1 MCGISMFSISSFVV
15 IFFFFFKQKTAYE
28 MRISDWSSDVC
39 SSDLGFQIKVY
50 QGSTDVSALASYGTV
65 EASGISG
72 AAVDSDGTVTV
83 TGMTAEA
90 GYVEVPIT
98 YGGSNVTVRVDYT
111 KVRAGNAA
119 VSGRAPVNRQAGRG
133 TGREKVCAYGE
144 KSGGAETK
152 K

>member
-1 MCGISMFSISSFVV
+1 M
-15 IFFFFFKQKTAYE
+15 A
-28 MRISDWSSDVC
+28 D
-39 SSDLGFQIKVY
+39 
-50 QGSTDVSALASYGTV
+50 QGSTGVTALAGYGTV

-111 KVRAGNAA
+111 KVRDGNAA
-119 VSGRAPVNRQAGRG
+119 VSGSAPVNRSEEHTSELQSLMRHSYA
-133 TGREKVCAYGE
+133 VFCL
-144 KSGGAETK
+144 K
-152 K
+152 KKKKQINK

>member
-1 MCGISMFSISSFVV
+1 MFMPDGYSFS
-15 IFFFFFKQKTAYE
+15 Y
-28 MRISDWSSDVC
+28 C
-39 SSDLGFQIKVY
+39 SSYCSYVFFSSRRRHTRCALVTGVQTCALPICLTPINASASPPAQPVACTFNGTPKASIPGFQIKVY

-98 YGGSNVTVRVDYT
+98 YGGSNVTEI
-111 KVRAGNAA
+111 
-119 VSGRAPVNRQAGRG
+119 GRAHV
-133 TGREKVCAYGE
+133 
-144 KSGGAETK
+144 
-152 K
+152 